1 MADIPLMPLAGINNV
16 AEDAA
21 LQRGGDAARLYV
33 RDAVNVD
40 LTPAGKAELRPGVRR
55 VTDMSYRNLW
65 QSPLHRDAF
74 ATLGD
79 QWGRVDPLTWSHEPL
94 ATVGEGP
101 VSHVVLNNLV
111 CVAGQAG
118 IFTFD
123 GAKAQRLTLD
133 TPAAPLALAGE
144 GSLTEGTYGVAVA
157 WLRGALESAPSA
169 IKSVA
174 VPDNGSLEITLPL
187 CLDASVTGVRL
198 YLTRPN
204 GGELAREQDYALGT
218 PTILVRVPPKLGAP
232 AQFQHLSLMPTG
244 LYLAYWRG
252 RLLTAKGNVLRFS
265 EALAYHLHNERHG
278 FVQMPQR
285 ITFVL
290 PVDGGIWIG
299 QVDHVAFLSGSS
311 PDQLSMVRKTA
322 RAPVPGSAILVDAD
336 TLGGELSQ
344 GGGATAVWL
353 AENGYVAGTATGQVI
368 ELQAGALRGIAGQS
382 GTSVVLDRRLL
393 TAVT

>member
-1 MADIPLMPLAGINNV
+1 METNKLLPLAGMNNV

-55 VTDMSYRNLW
+55 VTDAPYRNLW
-65 QSPLHRDAF
+65 QSPLHRDTF

-79 QWGRVDPLTWSHEPL
+79 QWGRVDPAAWSHEPL
-94 ATVGEGP
+94 ATVGDGP

-111 CVAGQAG
+111 CVSGQAG

-123 GAKAQRLTLD
+123 GANAQRLTLD
-133 TPAAPLALAGE
+133 TPAAPLVLAGE

-169 IKSVA
+169 IKSVP
-174 VPDNGSLEITLPL
+174 VPDNGALEITLPL
-187 CLDASVTGVRL
+187 CLDTTVTGVRL

-232 AQFQHLSLMPTG
+232 AQFQHLSPMPTG

-299 QVDHVAFLSGSS
+299 QVDHVAFLAGSS
-311 PDQLSMVRKTA
+311 PAELSMVRKTA
-322 RAPVPGSAILVDAD
+322 RPPVPGSAILVDSD

-344 GGGATAVWL
+344 GGGATAIWL
-353 AENGYVAGTATGQVI
+353 AENGYVAGTAAGQVI

>member
-1 MADIPLMPLAGINNV
+1 METNKLLPLAGMNNV

-40 LTPAGKAELRPGVRR
+40 LTPAGKVELRPGVRR
-55 VTDMSYRNLW
+55 VTDAPYRNLW
-65 QSPLHRDAF
+65 QSPLHRDTF

-79 QWGRVDPLTWSHEPL
+79 QWGRVDPAAWSHEPL
-94 ATVGEGP
+94 ATVGDGP

-111 CVAGQAG
+111 CVSGQAG

-123 GAKAQRLTLD
+123 GANAQRLTLD
-133 TPAAPLALAGE
+133 TPAAPLVLAGE

-169 IKSVA
+169 IKSVP
-174 VPDNGSLEITLPL
+174 VPDNGALEITLPL
-187 CLDASVTGVRL
+187 CLDTTVTGVRL
-198 YLTRPN
+198 YLTTPN
-204 GGELAREQDYALGT
+204 GGELAREQDYSLAS

-232 AQFQHLSLMPTG
+232 AQFQHLSPMPTG

-299 QVDHVAFLSGSS
+299 QVDHVAFLAGSS
-311 PDQLSMVRKTA
+311 PAELSMVRKTA
-322 RAPVPGSAILVDAD
+322 RPPVPGSAILVDSD

-344 GGGATAVWL
+344 GGGATAIWL

>member
-55 VTDMSYRNLW
+55 VTEWPYRNLW

-79 QWGRVDPLTWSHEPL
+79 QWGRVDPFTWSHEPL

-111 CVAGQAG
+111 CVAGRAG

-123 GAKAQRLTLD
+123 GARAQRLTLD
-133 TPAAPLALAGE
+133 TPAAPLVLVGE
-144 GSLTEGTYGVAVA
+144 GSLDAGAYGVAVA
-157 WLRGALESAPSA
+157 WLRGSLESAPSP
-169 IKSVA
+169 IKTVH
-174 VPDNGSLEITLPL
+174 VPASGALEITLPL
-187 CLDASVTGVRL
+187 CLDTTVTGVRL

-232 AQFQHLSLMPTG
+232 AQFQHLSPMPTG

-265 EALAYHLHNERHG
+265 EALAYHLHNERYG
-278 FVQMPQR
+278 FIQMPQR
-285 ITFVL
+285 ITFVQ
-290 PVDGGIWIG
+290 PVEGGIWVG
-299 QVDHVAFLSGSS
+299 QVDHVAFLQGAS
-311 PDQLSMVRKTA
+311 PDSLSVIRKA
-322 RAPVPGSAILVDAD
+322 SAGPVPGSAILVPAD
-336 TLGGELSQ
+336 VVGTNLA
-344 GGGATAVWL
+344 GGGSPVAVWL
-353 AENGYVAGTATGQVI
+353 AENGYVAGTSEGGLVEI
-368 ELQAGALRGIAGQS
+368 HSNVMRGITAS
-382 GTSVVLDRRLL
+382 AGTSVVLDRRML

>member
-1 MADIPLMPLAGINNV
+1 MADIPLMPLAGMNNV

-55 VTDMSYRNLW
+55 VTDSPYRNLW
-65 QSPLHRDAF
+65 QSPLHRDTF

-101 VSHVVLNNLV
+101 VSHQVLNNLV
-111 CVAGQAG
+111 CVAGPAG

-123 GAKAQRLTLD
+123 GAMAQRLTLD
-133 TPAAPLALAGE
+133 TPAAPLVLVGD
-144 GSLTEGTYGVAVA
+144 GSLDAGAYGVAVA
-157 WLRGALESAPSA
+157 WLRGSLESAPSR
-169 IKSVA
+169 VA
-174 VPDNGSLEITLPL
+174 TAHVPDGGSLEITLPL
-187 CLDASVTGVRL
+187 SLDPTITGARL

-204 GGELAREQDYALGT
+204 GGELLREQDYPPAGTIAL
-218 PTILVRVPPKLGAP
+218 RVSPSLGAP
-232 AQFQHLSLMPTG
+232 AQFQHLSPMPTG

-252 RLLTAKGNVLRFS
+252 RLLTAKANVLRFS
-265 EALAYHLHNERHG
+265 EALAYHLHSERHG

-285 ITFVL
+285 ITFVQ
-290 PVDGGIWIG
+290 PVDGGIWVG

-311 PDQLSMVRKTA
+311 PNQLTMQRKTA
-322 RAPVPGSAILVDAD
+322 RPPVPGSAILVDAD

-353 AENGYVAGTATGQVI
+353 ADNGYVAGTASGQVV

>member
-1 MADIPLMPLAGINNV
+1 MTTAKKAAKRPNRRLENLKEALKKIEEVTEILQDLKSDADDCVGN
-16 AEDAA
+16 
-21 LQRGGDAARLYV
+21 
-33 RDAVNVD
+33 
-40 LTPAGKAELRPGVRR
+40 
-55 VTDMSYRNLW
+55 
-65 QSPLHRDAF
+65 
-74 ATLGD
+74 
-79 QWGRVDPLTWSHEPL
+79 
-94 ATVGEGP
+94 TVGEGP

-198 YLTRPN
+198 YLTQPN
-204 GGELAREQDYALGT
+204 GGELAREQDYPLAS

-232 AQFQHLSLMPTG
+232 AQFRHLSPMPTG

-252 RLLTAKGNVLRFS
+252 RLL
-265 EALAYHLHNERHG
+265 
-278 FVQMPQR
+278 
-285 ITFVL
+285 
-290 PVDGGIWIG
+290 
-299 QVDHVAFLSGSS
+299 
-311 PDQLSMVRKTA
+311 
-322 RAPVPGSAILVDAD
+322 
-336 TLGGELSQ
+336 
-344 GGGATAVWL
+344 
-353 AENGYVAGTATGQVI
+353 
-368 ELQAGALRGIAGQS
+368 
-382 GTSVVLDRRLL
+382 
-393 TAVT
+393 

>member
-1 MADIPLMPLAGINNV
+1 MADIPLLPLAGINNV
-16 AEDAA
+16 AEEAA
-21 LQRGGDAARLYV
+21 LQRGGESPRLYV

-40 LTPAGKAELRPGVRR
+40 LTPAGKAELRAGVRR
-55 VTDMSYRNLW
+55 VSDMPYRNLW
-65 QSPLHRDAF
+65 QSPLHGDTF

-79 QWGRVDPLTWSHEPL
+79 HWVKVDPLAWSSEEL
-94 ATVGEGP
+94 ARAGEGP

-111 CVAGQAG
+111 CAAGPAG

-123 GAKAQRLTLD
+123 GAVAQRLTLD
-133 TPAAPLALAGE
+133 TPPAPLVLIGE
-144 GSLTEGTYGVAVA
+144 GSLDAGAYGVSVA
-157 WLRGALESAPSA
+157 WLRGPLESAPSA
-169 IKSVA
+169 ITTVQ
-174 VPDNGSLEITLPL
+174 VPDGGALEITLPMSF
-187 CLDASVTGVRL
+187 DASVTGARL
-198 YLTRPN
+198 YLTQPN
-204 GGELAREQDYALGT
+204 GGELAREQDYPLSN
-218 PTILVRVPPKLGAP
+218 PTIFVRVAPKLGAP
-232 AQFQHLSLMPTG
+232 AQFQHLSPMPTG

-265 EALAYHLHNERHG
+265 EALAYHLHSERHG
-278 FVQMPQR
+278 FVQLPQR

-290 PVDGGIWIG
+290 PVDGGIWVG
-299 QVDHVAFLSGSS
+299 QVDHVAFLAGSS
-311 PDQLSMVRKTA
+311 PDQLAMSRKTA

-393 TAVT
+393 TAVI